1 MRRLWLRHILLES
14 QCRCHKRKR
23 TEALGPWQKMSRNE
37 TTPQEDKQK
46 LQRKRAQD
54 TKTLRYETTNWV
66 LIKIRYLGQ
75 LQSPINRES
84 TAIPTVS
91 YPTLFCAETCQNM
104 TRYLADMAWA
114 RAYSCGLNNRGS
126 TADQS
131 RISSTRHFL
140 KIEMIWFMRLWTLLF
155 GFFFAIG
162 YHYWTQ
168 FPNKPEWSEYKSE
181 NNLSGCGHWCLLLQ

>member
-54 TKTLRYETTNWV
+54 TKTLRYEITNWV

-75 LQSPINRES
+75 LQSPINREPTMS
-84 TAIPTVS
+84 WLQDLFHRAPTFAFISFLEMEAIAHNQINVTTVRFEL
-91 YPTLFCAETCQNM
+91 Y
-104 TRYLADMAWA
+104 
-114 RAYSCGLNNRGS
+114 
-126 TADQS
+126 
-131 RISSTRHFL
+131 ISLHV
-140 KIEMIWFMRLWTLLF
+140 
-155 GFFFAIG
+155 
-162 YHYWTQ
+162 
-168 FPNKPEWSEYKSE
+168 
-181 NNLSGCGHWCLLLQ
+181 